1 MSDES
6 STPRFDPYTGE
17 TPAPSPA
24 PEPEPQPRFDPYTG
38 APLEPEPPVA
48 RFDPYT
54 GRPLEPQ
61 MRFDPVTGERLRRR
75 TTRFF
80 PRKPGAGY
88 IALLVLGALFWGAAV
103 FATEDKGT
111 AAVGA
116 VIIWVAYALVVTALN
131 YAYRRYRRSP

>member
-17 TPAPSPA
+17 EPA
-24 PEPEPQPRFDPYTG
+24 PEPPPPQEVPRFDPFTGDPVQPQPRFDPFTG
-38 APLEPEPPVA
+38 QPLEPQT

-54 GRPLEPQ
+54 G
-61 MRFDPVTGERLRRR
+61 ERLRRHA
-75 TTRFF
+75 TRFF

-88 IALLVLGALFWGAAV
+88 IAALVVLALFWAAAV
-103 FATEDKGT
+103 FATDDKGP

-116 VIIWVAYALVVTALN
+116 VILWVGCALVVTALN
-131 YAYRRYRRSP
+131 YAYRRYNRQP